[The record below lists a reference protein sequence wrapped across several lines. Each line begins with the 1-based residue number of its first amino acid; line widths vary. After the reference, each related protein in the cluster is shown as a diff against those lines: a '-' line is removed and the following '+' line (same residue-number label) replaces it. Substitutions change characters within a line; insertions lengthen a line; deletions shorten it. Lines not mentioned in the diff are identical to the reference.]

1 MKEMNRRA
9 FLTLTGAALAM
20 MALTACDADDVPVA
34 PPAPPAPAAP
44 TTSKEAKVLEAI
56 NLYRKEKKL
65 GTFEMDDRLN
75 GVTEDV
81 VNRVGKT
88 TYEDIFNKMMAKLYG
103 MASADP
109 NFPYEDF
116 GPPFGVDSKGAPTM
130 LYDEDINVMKNTL
143 LALDSADTADNI
155 GKSGVNLIS
164 IKVFTASDGKVY
176 WVALVAKGKVNP

>member
-1 MKEMNRRA
+1 MKELNRRA

-20 MALTACDADDVPVA
+20 MALAACGADDAPPA
-34 PPAPPAPAAP
+34 PPAPPAPATP
-44 TTSKEAKVLEAI
+44 KDAKVLEAI

-81 VNRVGKT
+81 VNCVGKT
-88 TYEDIFNKMMAKLYG
+88 TYEDMFNQMMAKLYG
-103 MASADP
+103 MSADP

-116 GPPFGVDSKGAPTM
+116 GPPFGVDSKCLPTM
-130 LYDEDINVMKNTL
+130 LYDEDINVMKNAL

-155 GKSGVNLIS
+155 GKPGVNLIS

-176 WVALVAKGKVNP
+176 WVALVAKGKK